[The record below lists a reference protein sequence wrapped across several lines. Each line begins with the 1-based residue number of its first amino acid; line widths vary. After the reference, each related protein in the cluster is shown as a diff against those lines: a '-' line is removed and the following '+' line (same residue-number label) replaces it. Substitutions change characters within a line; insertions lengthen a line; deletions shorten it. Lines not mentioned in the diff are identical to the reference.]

1 MDNLPF
7 MSVESKDFRNL
18 VWNLRKDAFIP
29 SADTIKN
36 EIMSIFDDSLKK
48 IRHILQVSILY
59 IMHILYILIYKK
71 KIFFN
76 FYF

>member
-18 VWNLRKDAFIP
+18 VWNLHKDSFIP

-59 IMHILYILIYKK
+59 IYII
-71 KIFFN
+71 IN
-76 FYF
+76 I

>member
-18 VWNLRKDAFIP
+18 IWNLRKDSFIP

-59 IMHILYILIYKK
+59 IHYTYILIYKK

-76 FYF
+76 FFF